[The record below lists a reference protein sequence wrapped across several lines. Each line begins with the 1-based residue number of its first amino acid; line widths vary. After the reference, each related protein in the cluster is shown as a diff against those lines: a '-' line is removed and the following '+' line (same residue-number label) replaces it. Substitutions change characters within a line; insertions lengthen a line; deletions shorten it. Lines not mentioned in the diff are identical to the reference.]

1 MLSLFDLKYLH
12 YIIYFIA
19 TDFEPIII
27 ILIAIKVAIINFLII
42 KWAVINGIITK

>member
-19 TDFEPIII
+19 TDFEPII